1 MRYSA
6 RYIFHILSIFLK
18 LNKTNVLR
26 PREHPEEARSAV
38 SKDERYVQPCFETP
52 AFGGLFSMRL
62 TRAVS
67 RQ

>member
-1 MRYSA
+1 MSG
-6 RYIFHILSIFLK
+6 H
-18 LNKTNVLR
+18 
-26 PREHPEEARSAV
+26 
-38 SKDERYVQPCFETP
+38 VQPCFETP